1 LNHLAKLRS
10 WIGQSVS
17 RRLAIP
23 GLVLVL
29 LLLVQA
35 VLSSGSAVLLVG
47 RLDTAHGDS
56 GAGMKLTQSLL
67 QAAQE
72 LSDNARSAVLA
83 EDEPTRAAKTEA
95 FNASK
100 ARLGEVVDAIST
112 QLSSDPVL
120 QTAVSE
126 GLSTFV
132 VSGVKATRL
141 AQKGRIEDAQR
152 ELQMNFDPKLLA
164 YVIST
169 VTALNDTSAKSLEGV
184 LSAGKRDFWIG
195 LAVTLL
201 IAGIAAF
208 AFWRAFHA
216 VRGSV
221 IEPVQ
226 YAALTARRLSTG
238 DYDAVRESDNHDEC
252 GELVRAMSELCQQL
266 ITRRDEAEAAA
277 TEAMRAYRVRSG
289 LDLASSR
296 VLIVNRQGLV
306 AYANTAAQALMERIQ
321 PGKPVLNRALDDLL
335 GAADSNDGAVSDD
348 SQARRLRYGHFI
360 IDVVVSTIA
369 SDTGEL
375 LGRVAEWVDRT
386 EEVHAQQEVA
396 SVVQAA
402 GQGDFSKR
410 ISVAGK
416 SGYWGEL
423 ARSLNQLTD
432 TFHSALHAT
441 SLQLA
446 ALSQGELT
454 GVTDHRYQG
463 LLAKVFDDLA
473 ASRGHLARMVSQ
485 IRRGSEDVSSVAS
498 TINEG
503 NETLYTQ
510 GEQLTESISEAVQ
523 TMKGITGAVK
533 RNADNALQVGKIAQE
548 TRDAAVRGGAVVK
561 TVVQSMAD
569 VASTSAK
576 VVEMVAVI
584 DEIAFRTNL
593 LALNAAVEA
602 AHAGDRGR
610 GFAVVASEV
619 RALSQRCT
627 DSAQEIKKLI
637 EVSNKTVKQG
647 TALVASAGE
656 TIQDVVERVAR
667 MAGVVGEIATDAQQ
681 QCSDMD
687 GVSRKIA
694 DVEASNRENSSL
706 LQGAR
711 ESARELQ
718 LLAGEL
724 GGAVGRFRIE
734 GAAPSNDGSADQEE
748 GASARTARA

>member
-1 LNHLAKLRS
+1 MKHLAKLRS

-47 RLDTAHGDS
+47 RLDSANVNSD
-56 GAGMKLTQSLL
+56 AGMKLTRNLL

-72 LSDNARSAVLA
+72 LSDHARAAVSA

-112 QLSSDPVL
+112 QLSSDPEL
-120 QTAVSE
+120 QQAVSE
-126 GLSTFV
+126 GVSTFV

-152 ELQMNFDPKLLA
+152 ELQMTFDPNLLA

-169 VTALNDTSAKSLEGV
+169 VTALNETSAKSLEGV

-201 IAGIAAF
+201 VAGIAAF
-208 AFWRAFHA
+208 AFWWAFRAI
-216 VRGSV
+216 RGSV
-221 IEPVQ
+221 VEPVQ

-238 DYDAVRESDNHDEC
+238 DYDAVRESENQDEC

-266 ITRRDEAEAAA
+266 IARRDEAEAAA
-277 TEAMRAYRVRSG
+277 TEAMRAFRVRSG

-296 VLIVNRQGLV
+296 VLIANRQGLV
-306 AYANTAAQALMERIQ
+306 AYANSAAQLLMERIQ
-321 PGKPVLNRALDDLL
+321 PGKPVLNRELDDLL
-335 GAADSNDGAVSDD
+335 GAADANDGAVSGD
-348 SQARRLRYGHFI
+348 SQAMRLRYGHLI
-360 IDVVVSTIA
+360 IDVVVSTIT
-369 SDTGEL
+369 SDTGEV

-402 GQGDFSKR
+402 GLGDFSKR

-416 SGYWGEL
+416 NGYWGEL

-441 SLQLA
+441 SLQLT

-454 GVTDHRYQG
+454 GVAGHRYQG

-473 ASRGHLARMVSQ
+473 ASRGQLARMVSQ

-498 TINEG
+498 MINEG

-510 GEQLTESISEAVQ
+510 GEQLTESITEAVQ

-533 RNADNALQVGKIAQE
+533 RNADNALQVGKLAKE
-548 TRDAAVRGGAVVK
+548 TRDAAVRGGTVVK
-561 TVVQSMAD
+561 NVVQSMSD

-602 AHAGDRGR
+602 AHAGDHGR

-627 DSAQEIKKLI
+627 NSAQEIKKLI
-637 EVSNKTVKQG
+637 EISNQTVKQG
-647 TALVASAGE
+647 TALVASAGD

-694 DVEASNRENSSL
+694 DVEAQQSRERQL
-706 LQGAR
+706 VAERPR
-711 ESARELQ
+711 ECTRAAASGRR
-718 LLAGEL
+718 
-724 GGAVGRFRIE
+724 VGWSGRPVPHR
-734 GAAPSNDGSADQEE
+734 GRGS
-748 GASARTARA
+748 

>member
-1 LNHLAKLRS
+1 VKHLEKLRS

-17 RRLAIP
+17 RRLAMP

-47 RLDTAHGDS
+47 RLETANDNS
-56 GAGMKLTQSLL
+56 NAGMKLTQRLL

-72 LSDNARSAVLA
+72 LSDHARQTVDAADETARSASV
-83 EDEPTRAAKTEA
+83 EA
-95 FNASK
+95 FNTAK
-100 ARLGEVVDAIST
+100 ARLGEVVDEISS
-112 QLSSDPVL
+112 QLSTDPQL
-120 QTAVSE
+120 QQAVSE
-126 GLSTFV
+126 GVSTFV

-141 AQKGRIEDAQR
+141 AQRGRVADAQR
-152 ELQMNFDPKLLA
+152 ELQNTFDPNLLA

-169 VTALNDTSAKSLEGV
+169 VTALNETSAASLAGV
-184 LSAGKRDFWIG
+184 LAAGRNDFWIALG
-195 LAVTLL
+195 VTAIVAL
-201 IAGIAAF
+201 IAAF
-208 AFWRAFHA
+208 AFWRAFRA
-216 VRGSV
+216 IRGSV

-238 DYDAVRESDNHDEC
+238 DYSEVRESSHHDES
-252 GELVRAMSELCQQL
+252 GELVRAMGELCRQL
-266 ITRRDEAEAAA
+266 IARRDAADAAA
-277 TEAMRAYRVRSG
+277 TDAMRAFRVRSG

-296 VLIVNRQGLV
+296 VLISNRQGLII
-306 AYANTAAQALMERIQ
+306 YANAAALALMERVQ
-321 PGKPVLNRALDDLL
+321 PGQPIINRPLDSLL
-335 GAADSNDGAVSDD
+335 AAADASEGAVSGD
-348 SQARRLRYGHFI
+348 AAATRLHYGPLI
-360 IDVVVSTIA
+360 LDVVVSAVA
-369 SDTGEL
+369 SETGEV

-396 SVVQAA
+396 AVVQAA
-402 GQGDFSKR
+402 GLGDFSKR
-410 ISVAGK
+410 ISPK

-454 GVTDHRYQG
+454 GSAEHRYQG

-473 ASRGHLARMVSQ
+473 ASRGHLSQMVSQ

-503 NETLYTQ
+503 NETLFNQ
-510 GEQLTESISEAVQ
+510 GEQLTESITGAVQ
-523 TMKGITGAVK
+523 TMKDLTGAVR
-533 RNADNALQVGKIAQE
+533 RNADNALQVGKLAGE
-548 TRDAAVRGGAVVK
+548 TRDAAVRGGGAVK
-561 TVVQSMAD
+561 KVVQSMSD
-569 VASTSAK
+569 VAATSAK
-576 VVEMVAVI
+576 VVDVVTVI

-602 AHAGDRGR
+602 AHAGDHGR

-627 DSAQEIKKLI
+627 TSAQEIKQLI
-637 EVSNKTVKQG
+637 DASNQTVRQG
-647 TALVASAGE
+647 TALVASAGQ
-656 TIQDVVERVAR
+656 TIQDVVDRVAR
-667 MAGVVGEIATDAQQ
+667 MAGVVGEIAHDAQQ
-681 QCSDMD
+681 QCSDIEA
-687 GVSRKIA
+687 VARKIA
-694 DVEASNRENSSL
+694 EVETSNRENSSL

-724 GGAVGRFRIE
+724 GGAVGRFHID
-734 GAAPSNDGSADQEE
+734 GAAPRSMADSLDVHRRVV
-748 GASARTARA
+748 A